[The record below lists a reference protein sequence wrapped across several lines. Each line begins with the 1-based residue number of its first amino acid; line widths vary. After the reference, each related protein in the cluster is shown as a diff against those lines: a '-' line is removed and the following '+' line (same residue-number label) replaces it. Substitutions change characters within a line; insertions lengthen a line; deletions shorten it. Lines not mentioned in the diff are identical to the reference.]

1 MVTRIKMEL
10 TRRGLSIRKVSMT
23 IGKSYPY
30 MWEVSTGRRVIHKPA
45 LEALEK
51 LLGID
56 GKDFF
61 DEAGRALPA
70 D

>member
-1 MVTRIKMEL
+1 
-10 TRRGLSIRKVSMT
+10 MT
-23 IGKSYPY
+23 ISKSYPY
-30 MWEVSTGRRVIHKPA
+30 LWEVSTGRRVIHKPA

-61 DEAGRALPA
+61 DDAGRALPA